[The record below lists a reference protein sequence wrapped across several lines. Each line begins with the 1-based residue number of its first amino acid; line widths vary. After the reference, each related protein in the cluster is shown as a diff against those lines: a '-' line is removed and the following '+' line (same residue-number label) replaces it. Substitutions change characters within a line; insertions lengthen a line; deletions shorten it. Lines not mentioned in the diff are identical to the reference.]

1 MEMGAKMNI
10 TPKQLK
16 ELGWTRI
23 STGIPIVEVWK
34 NGNWTIMYDASE
46 EESLEMRWRKEGT

>member
-1 MEMGAKMNI
+1 MGAKMNI
-10 TPKQLK
+10 TPKQLE

-46 EESLEMRWRKEGT
+46 EEILEMRWKKEEK